1 MAIRESSAIWK
12 GNLTEGNGSMR
23 LGSGAYEGAFSRAS
37 RFEDGPGT
45 NPEELLGAAHAGCF
59 SMYLSLI
66 LSKAGHVPTRIDTTA
81 KVHLEDG
88 PKITLIE
95 LSTVGDVPGID
106 EKTFMEFAEQA
117 RKGCP
122 VSQALSAVEMSL
134 KAKLTS
140 RIDAEKRP
148 IPQEQ

>member
-1 MAIRESSAIWK
+1 MAIRNSTASWK
-12 GNLTEGNGSMR
+12 GNLVEGEGTMR

-45 NPEELLGAAHAGCF
+45 NPEELIGAAHAGCF
-59 SMYLSLI
+59 SMFLAAI

-81 KVHLEDG
+81 RVHLGDG

-95 LSTVGDVPGID
+95 LETVGEVPGID
-106 EKTFMEFAEQA
+106 EKTFVEFAEKAKQ
-117 RKGCP
+117 GCP

-134 KAKLTS
+134 SAKLV
-140 RIDAEKRP
+140 
-148 IPQEQ
+148 